1 MRALAEILRDSHE
14 RPQPVCYGDPDHE
27 GGQRAPSEGKRLRKV
42 IRRARPCGLSFFK
55 RRSAGAW
62 ACTPPFVSAA
72 SRGINRTPTGSNP
85 RIRGMSFHLD
95 FQRTCFTATTRPIR
109 GKWNAR

>member
-55 RRSAGAW
+55 RRSAGGLGLHPPLSCPPPHAGSTVPRRG
-62 ACTPPFVSAA
+62 ATPEFA
-72 SRGINRTPTGSNP
+72 G
-85 RIRGMSFHLD
+85 
-95 FQRTCFTATTRPIR
+95 
-109 GKWNAR
+109 